1 MRQLGTDRVL
11 ALQFSAGE
19 FTLYLEFYAG
29 GNVVLVGKDGVVVA
43 VLRVVKGVGEC
54 KVGAKYEVSDR
65 VAGGDLRTRV
75 VEALE
80 TGVGGED
87 VEAVEAQAQV
97 SGKKFKKKKKKKEDA
112 VRKVLATRMPE
123 FSPTLVEH
131 CLRIVGVDPEI
142 KAEEALADEAKVD
155 LIVKAFEEAEKL
167 VKDVMVDKDG
177 TGIKGYII
185 AKQPRQHTEPVGGYK
200 RGKGVSFG
208 PSQSSKDVSSSGPS
222 EPSKGVSFGP
232 TDTPKD
238 IVFGAREAVEEEQ
251 QVEKIQEDGEAQGMV
266 YSDFFPFLPI
276 QFATD
281 PSVKCLPFT
290 GFNHT
295 VDTFFSSIE
304 SQKLTSRIVERELA
318 ATKRLADAHASHAR
332 RVEGLRDMQE
342 LNVLKAKAIEANL
355 DRVEEVITAVNGLV
369 AQGMD
374 WAAMGHLIDGEK
386 KRGNPVAELIKL
398 PLKLFENTVTITLG
412 EQGAA
417 DDSDDESAA
426 GSDDGSDD
434 NNNNDDDDDD
444 GEEAPKKSPTETLD
458 IDIDLSLTAYANASL
473 YFTQKKS
480 LLAKESKT
488 LQSSSKAL
496 KSTSRK
502 IAADLRKGLKQEKEL
517 LCPVRPAVWFEKFL
531 FFISSDGYLV
541 LAGRDLQQ
549 NEILYKR
556 YFRRGDVFVSADEQG
571 AAVVLVRNNSSIAG
585 APVPPGTLGQ
595 AGTLAVAT
603 STAWERK
610 SAVAAWWVA
619 YEQVRKTAAGG
630 DYLPAGVFDVS
641 GRKNYLP
648 PAQLV
653 LGYGVLWMVDEE
665 GRKRHGRHRMEEGEK
680 AVPDAVEGKQPDRE
694 EDGEKG
700 EDNSGLKTEEQKG
713 EEEEDDEDEEEDEDE
728 EDSDDEEFPDTRI
741 ESAGEEEEEEEEA
754 EVKHAPGTESDDEGS
769 PGADLKYQES
779 DPAAVAVSG
788 GKQTTAPPPDTSAHP
803 SGSKHLTAKARRDL
817 KKARISGT
825 STPNSTH
832 NTPAAAST
840 AHSKHPVPAS
850 APEPARVRGK
860 KGKQKKQA
868 TKYAHQDAEDRALAM
883 EVLGSASAAAKTA
896 SVAAAAAT
904 REAELAAQKARRREQ
919 HARAAREGL
928 KAEEARRREA
938 PEEEEEEPEE
948 PVPLDC
954 FVGTPMVGD
963 NILAAIPVCAP
974 WGAMGTFKY
983 KAKMQPGSVKK
994 GKAVKDVVS
1003 RWLTEAE
1010 KKMDLSST
1018 DMEKAWPRET
1028 ELVKSWKEAEIVSYP
1043 LPPIS
1048 GRLR

>member
-29 GNVVLVGKDGVVVA
+29 GNVVLVGKDGMVVT

-65 VAGGDLRTRV
+65 VLEGDLRTRL
-75 VEALE
+75 VETLE
-80 TGVGGED
+80 AAVGGAD
-87 VEAVEAQAQV
+87 VDADPVEAQG
-97 SGKKFKKKKKKKEDA
+97 SGKKFKKKKKKREDV
-112 VRKVLATRMPE
+112 VRKVLGTRMPE
-123 FSPTLVEH
+123 FSPTLIEH
-131 CLRIVGVDPEI
+131 CLRTAGVDPEI
-142 KAEEALADEAKVD
+142 KAEEALADEAK
-155 LIVKAFEEAEKL
+155 LGMIVRAFEEAERL
-167 VKDVMVDKDG
+167 VKDIIADKDG

-185 AKQPRQHTEPVGGYK
+185 AKQPRQHTDTAGGHK
-200 RGKGVSFG
+200 KEKGVSF
-208 PSQSSKDVSSSGPS
+208 GPS

-232 TDTPKD
+232 VDPPED
-238 IVFGAREAVEEEQ
+238 IVFGTREAVEEEQ
-251 QVEKIQEDGEAQGMV
+251 QVEKIQEDGEARGMV
-266 YSDFFPFLPI
+266 YTDFFPFLPI

-290 GFNHT
+290 GFNNT

-318 ATKRLADAHASHAR
+318 ATKRLESAHAVHAR
-332 RVEGLRDMQE
+332 RVEGLRDLQE
-342 LNVLKAKAIEANL
+342 LNVLKAQAIEANL
-355 DRVEEVITAVNGLV
+355 DRVEEVIAAVNGLV

-398 PLKLFENTVTITLG
+398 PLKLFENTVTVIFG

-417 DDSDDESAA
+417 DGSDDESAA
-426 GSDDGSDD
+426 DSGDGDS
-434 NNNNDDDDDD
+434 DDD
-444 GEEAPKKSPTETLD
+444 GEEAPKKPPAETLD

-531 FFISSDGYLV
+531 YFISSDGYLV

-571 AAVVLVRNNSSIAG
+571 ATVVIVRNNSAVIG

-595 AGTLAVAT
+595 AGTLAVVT

-610 SAVAAWWVA
+610 SAVAAWWVS

-630 DYLPAGVFDVS
+630 DYLPPGVFDVS
-641 GRKNYLP
+641 GKKNYLP

-653 LGYGVLWMVDEE
+653 LGYGVLWMVDED

-680 AVPDAVEGKQPDRE
+680 AVPDAVEGKQQVEDEGRE
-694 EDGEKG
+694 KEK
-700 EDNSGLKTEEQKG
+700 KK
-713 EEEEDDEDEEEDEDE
+713 EEEEEEEEVNSEEKVEEGEGEGEEDEDE
-728 EDSDDEEFPDTRI
+728 EESDDEEFPDARI
-741 ESAGEEEEEEEEA
+741 ESAGEEEDAEDKNVAEA
-754 EVKHAPGTESDDEGS
+754 ESDNEGFPDADIKHRDSELETAAASREQEDQSTAS
-769 PGADLKYQES
+769 PPETS
-779 DPAAVAVSG
+779 
-788 GKQTTAPPPDTSAHP
+788 APPS
-803 SGSKHLTAKARRDL
+803 SSKHLTAKAHRDL
-817 KKARISGT
+817 KKARTSGT
-825 STPNSTH
+825 STPKAPS
-832 NTPAAAST
+832 TPAPPNT
-840 AHSKHPVPAS
+840 TQPKVHTP
-850 APEPARVRGK
+850 APEPTRVRGK
-860 KGKQKKQA
+860 KGKQKKEA
-868 TKYAHQDAEDRALAM
+868 TKYAHQDADDRALAM
-883 EVLGSASAAAKTA
+883 EVLGSASATAKLA
-896 SVAAAAAT
+896 STAAAAAT
-904 REAELAAQKARRREQ
+904 READLAAQKARRREQ
-919 HARAAREGL
+919 HMRAAREGL
-928 KAEEARRREA
+928 KAEEARRRGV
-938 PEEEEEEPEE
+938 PEEEEEELEE
-948 PVPLDC
+948 LVPLDC

-994 GKAVKDVVS
+994 GKAVKDVVT
-1003 RWLTEAE
+1003 RWLADAD
-1010 KKMDLSST
+1010 KNMDLSSA
-1018 DMEKAWPRET
+1018 DVEKAWPRET
-1028 ELVKSWKEAEIVSYP
+1028 ELVKSWKEAEIVSYC
-1043 LPPIS
+1043 
-1048 GRLR
+1048 

>member
-65 VAGGDLRTRV
+65 VAGGDLRARV

-80 TGVGGED
+80 AGVGGED
-87 VEAVEAQAQV
+87 VEAAVEAQAQA

-131 CLRIVGVDPEI
+131 CLRTVGVDPEI
-142 KAEEALADEAKVD
+142 KSEEALADEAKVD

-167 VKDVMVDKDG
+167 VKDIMVDKDG

-185 AKQPRQHTEPVGGYK
+185 AKPPRQHTEPVSGYK

-208 PSQSSKDVSSSGPS
+208 PSQSSKDVSSGPS

-232 TDTPKD
+232 TETPKD
-238 IVFGAREAVEEEQ
+238 IVFGAREAVEEQQ

-266 YSDFFPFLPI
+266 YADFFPFLPI

-355 DRVEEVITAVNGLV
+355 DRVEEVIAAVNGLV

-398 PLKLFENTVTITLG
+398 PLKLFENTVTVTLG

-417 DDSDDESAA
+417 DDSDDESA
-426 GSDDGSDD
+426 DDGSDD
-434 NNNNDDDDDD
+434 NNDGDGEGDD
-444 GEEAPKKSPTETLD
+444 GEEAPKKSPSETLD
-458 IDIDLSLTAYANASL
+458 IDIDLSITAYANASL

-571 AAVVLVRNNSSIAG
+571 AAVVLVRNNSSTPG

-630 DYLPAGVFDVS
+630 DYLPPGVFDVS

-680 AVPDAVEGKQPDRE
+680 AVPDTVEGKQLDGE

-700 EDNSGLKTEEQKG
+700 EDGGGPRAEETNSGLKTEEQ
-713 EEEEDDEDEEEDEDE
+713 EEEDEDEDEDE

-741 ESAGEEEEEEEEA
+741 ESAGEEEEDEEDEKEA
-754 EVKHAPGTESDDEGS
+754 EVKHAPGTESGDEDS
-769 PGADLKYQES
+769 PGANLKYQES
-779 DPAAVAVSG
+779 DPAA
-788 GKQTTAPPPDTSAHP
+788 TTPPPDTSAHP
-803 SGSKHLTAKARRDL
+803 SGSKHLTAKTRRDL

-825 STPNSTH
+825 STPNSVH
-832 NTPAAAST
+832 NTPVAAST
-840 AHSKHPVPAS
+840 AHSKHSAPAPAS

-896 SVAAAAAT
+896 SAAAAATT

-948 PVPLDC
+948 PIPLDC

-994 GKAVKDVVS
+994 GKAVKDVVA
-1003 RWLTEAE
+1003 RWLTDAE
-1010 KKMDLSST
+1010 KKMDLSSA
-1018 DMEKAWPRET
+1018 DVEKAWPRET

-1043 LPPIS
+1043 LLPIS
-1048 GRLR
+1048 GWLC